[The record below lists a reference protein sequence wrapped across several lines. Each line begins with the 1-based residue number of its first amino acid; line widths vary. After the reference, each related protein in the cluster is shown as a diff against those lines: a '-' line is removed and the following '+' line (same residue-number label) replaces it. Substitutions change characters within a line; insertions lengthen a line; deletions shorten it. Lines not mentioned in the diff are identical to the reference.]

1 MLCFFHYLRWP
12 YSPFSQ
18 VRHIVTHRRVIGT
31 LVAIYLFSF
40 VTIAPLYV
48 VNRLDLKFY
57 PKRNKTLIGLVSTA
71 DREPVDKFLYGLNN
85 VVIPVLLFVV
95 VITCTTFLVI
105 KLHSKAEWRQKSTNS
120 SQADT
125 VSKRNKRVAK
135 MVVMI
140 SAIFIACFIPVSITF
155 LGMCLEPG
163 LSVDGTY
170 RNTLVLIGGVCIFC
184 ESLNSSVNIFI
195 YYSMSRNYRDIFH
208 QMFHIKNDKCWDSFT
223 KTMCGYFLIG
233 LRLTPKVP
241 MCASVVSQAQIYS
254 HFSWANAV

>member
-1 MLCFFHYLRWP
+1 MFLSLYALTI

-184 ESLNSSVNIFI
+184 ESFNSSVNIFI

-233 LRLTPKVP
+233 LRLTPKVS
-241 MCASVVSQAQIYS
+241 MCALVVSQAQIYS
-254 HFSWANAV
+254 HFFMS